1 VNTTN
6 KQIIATTIVTMDLGS
21 VNAKSVIKT
30 YPTQTSKVALITSSS
45 GKHSIQFILNS
56 V

>member
-6 KQIIATTIVTMDLGS
+6 KQIIATTILTMDLDS

-30 YPTQTSKVALITSSS
+30 FPPQTSKVALVSSSS
-45 GKHSIQFILNS
+45 GKHSIYF
-56 V
+56 